1 MTTSFYFLTYKTIMD
16 IWEIIIHLGEIKMEF
31 LLKALMT
38 LVATGMVCHKEMREI
53 YTEIKMNREE
63 E

>member
-1 MTTSFYFLTYKTIMD
+1 MD
-16 IWEIIIHLGEIKMEF
+16 AWEKIIHLGEIKMEF

>member
-1 MTTSFYFLTYKTIMD
+1 M
-16 IWEIIIHLGEIKMEF
+16 EILIKI
-31 LLKALMT
+31 LMT
-38 LVATGMVCHKEMREI
+38 VVATGMVCHKEMREI